1 MKRTI
6 LWGGMALILLV
17 LLAGAAYTA
26 VRYAT
31 NQQNLASTADE
42 PLVQISEEGAAVSF
56 ANRVIPA
63 AELPE
68 READAWGIFIR
79 RQDNALI
86 IGSGP
91 VHENVDMDDPERPI
105 VVSHEGPEIEI
116 VTSRDTLIY
125 RDDTITAGKTGPVPQ
140 VIQQMDSLDEVDE
153 LAFISAWGARRGDRL
168 VADLLVYSL
177 ER

>member
-1 MKRTI
+1 MKRSI
-6 LWGGMALILLV
+6 LWGSLVLLLLV

-26 VRYAT
+26 VR
-31 NQQNLASTADE
+31 QLASQENPAANVVAE
-42 PLVQISEEGAAVSF
+42 QITDEGAAVTF
-56 ANRVIPA
+56 ANRVMPA

-68 READAWGIFIR
+68 RQADAWGIFIR

-86 IGSGP
+86 IGAGP

-125 RDDTITAGKTGPVPQ
+125 RDNTITAGKTGPVPQ
-140 VIQQMDSLDEVDE
+140 VLQPMDSLDEVDE
-153 LAFISAWGARRGDRL
+153 LAFISAWGTRRGDRL